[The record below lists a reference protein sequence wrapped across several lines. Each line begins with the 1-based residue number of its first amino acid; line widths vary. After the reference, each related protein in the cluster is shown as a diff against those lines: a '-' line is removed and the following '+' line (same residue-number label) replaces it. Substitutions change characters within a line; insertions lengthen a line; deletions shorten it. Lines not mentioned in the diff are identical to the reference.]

1 MDFKTTLAELKETL
15 KKGLTDSNL
24 DLFTQIDK
32 GLDSL
37 SEEHSKVEKDLS
49 DTKDKL
55 IEVVKQTSFKAEES
69 EHDRSNDTDTPMDLD
84 EALNLAIQEELNKE
98 VN

>member
-15 KKGLTDSNL
+15 KKGLTDTNL

-55 IEVVKQTSFKAEES
+55 IEVVKKTSFKAEEN
-69 EHDRSNDTDTPMDLD
+69 EHDRSNDTDEPMDLD
-84 EALNLAIQEELNKE
+84 EALDLSIQEELNKE
-98 VN
+98 VK

>member
-15 KKGLTDSNL
+15 KKGLTDENL

-55 IEVVKQTSFKAEES
+55 IEVVKQTSFKGEEG
-69 EHDRSNDTDTPMDLD
+69 EHDRSNDTDEPMDLD
-84 EALNLAIQEELNKE
+84 EALNLSIQEELNKE